1 MTFLITGAGRGIGLE
16 YTRQLLALKKNVIA
30 WVRNPS
36 KSTDLENL
44 QNQYPSQL
52 KIQDVD
58 VTQEQSII
66 QAVAQIK
73 SVDVLINN
81 AGVLLDGEDS
91 FEELSLR
98 KIEDTFKVN
107 VLAPIA
113 VTQKL
118 MPLLLKSPTP
128 VVANMSSLMGSIK
141 DNSGGA
147 YYAYRMS
154 KTALNMFTKS
164 LSIDYPQVK
173 TLCLHP
179 GWVQTD
185 MGGPNA
191 QITMETSVK
200 GLLHV
205 ILEPQK
211 YDSGAFV
218 NYRGIELPW

>member
-16 YTRQLLALKKNVIA
+16 YTRQLLALHKNVIA

-36 KSTDLENL
+36 STTELAQL
-44 QNQYPSQL
+44 QKKYPDQL
-52 KIQDVD
+52 KIQAVD
-58 VTQEQSII
+58 VTQEQSLA
-66 QAVAQIK
+66 QAVAEIK

-91 FEELSLR
+91 FEELSLK

-107 VLAPIA
+107 ILAPIA

-118 MPLLLKSPTP
+118 MPILSKSPTP
-128 VVANMSSLMGSIK
+128 IVANMSSLMGSIK

-164 LSIDYPQVK
+164 LSIDYPQIK
-173 TLCLHP
+173 TLSLHP

-191 QITMETSVK
+191 QISMETSVK
-200 GLLHV
+200 GLLNV

-211 YDSGAFV
+211 YKSGAFV